1 MTKYNMQSLNELI
14 AESVEKKDLKTL
26 ESLET
31 DISQVLEFTRTRV
44 VHIQFY
50 KQAVINR
57 LLIQNAIL
65 KVYETNKD

>member
-1 MTKYNMQSLNELI
+1 MQSLNELI

>member
-1 MTKYNMQSLNELI
+1 MQSLNELI

-26 ESLET
+26 ESLES
-31 DISQVLEFTRTRV
+31 DISQVLEFTRTKV
-44 VHIQFY
+44 VNIQFY

-65 KVYETNKD
+65 KVLWNK